1 MISNVSQTHPCNFVI
16 AILIGL
22 EKNMSISLTVR
33 SALLTPHQYFP
44 PGYVALMLA
53 DISYS
58 TILSVLVFFLG
69 RVSDGSGEG
78 LLKLLREF
86 ACET

>member
-1 MISNVSQTHPCNFVI
+1 
-16 AILIGL
+16 
-22 EKNMSISLTVR
+22 MSISLTVR
-33 SALLTPHQYFP
+33 SAFLTLHQYFP
-44 PGYVALMLA
+44 QVYVAFMPA

-58 TILSVLVFFLG
+58 TIVSVLVFFLG

-86 ACET
+86 AFET